1 MLLFFIHRSLNP
13 GPLQF
18 VKAHVKSQI
27 ALIRFASAAAD
38 LVHGEAEIGSRLLD
52 GDASLR
58 VLPEVLARGG
68 YRSPVFFRLGVRRR
82 ARPFGSRRVVP
93 VVRACRLAATSI
105 WVCSQRQRSEVKRA
119 ASHLPQPLVQ
129 MLAHEG
135 IVIQVRI
142 RAIDAFNLLGLP
154 RIAVFGSTPIWT
166 SQPNDR

>member
-68 YRSPVFFRLGVRRR
+68 YRSSGSTIWFAPSCSSSSRLSFGCDVHMGVLPKTAIRGQASCIALTAATRPDAR
-82 ARPFGSRRVVP
+82 ARRHRHSGADTRDRRVQ
-93 VVRACRLAATSI
+93 S
-105 WVCSQRQRSEVKRA
+105 
-119 ASHLPQPLVQ
+119 
-129 MLAHEG
+129 
-135 IVIQVRI
+135 
-142 RAIDAFNLLGLP
+142 P
-154 RIAVFGSTPIWT
+154 RPDPARDPR
-166 SQPNDR
+166 PD